1 MINFSKIGELN
12 FMSGKKLSG
21 LCLLFGL
28 LLAKEPTAR
37 TPHQPLPDEEHTIWD
52 GNTISNVHGNHGDF
66 TSYHMTGEG
75 GLEWP
80 KGENSRAVFQ
90 SGLWIA
96 AGKVNGVDDL
106 HVAVGEY
113 STQFVPGEI
122 DGNDGHI
129 YRMHKVEIDAF
140 LNNDWPT
147 FSTMTLM
154 LPETIIDGA
163 NVYTQL
169 TDTDLPTADFM
180 NWPINMGAPWIDG
193 NDDGVYNPQ
202 DGDYPA
208 IKGDMYHWYV
218 MNGADSL
225 AHAFYWEGEPM
236 DIEVAVAVYGFNAQ
250 GPLSNTLFWEWTI
263 TNAGT
268 DTLDSTFVGFWADMD
283 IGYHGDDLIGVDTT
297 QNMIYS
303 YNDEYDYDDGYGDTP
318 PAVGQIILQT
328 PIIPSVGDTA
338 VVDGE
343 EILDYDNIPIYALV
357 YYQGTNPDLNDP
369 ESPEHIFYYLNGLK
383 VPSGDAYLDPVGNES
398 RFVFTGNPY
407 TGEGWIDSWAG
418 DNRQINSMGP
428 FQMLPGESQ
437 QIVAALLISR
447 GMSNLH
453 SVAALLAEAPI
464 VIDAWKNEFSNMI
477 FYPEMGLIESP
488 SENSESTGPFD
499 FAFTIMDTSGYWSGD
514 KLLLYKID
522 DIETVYTVP
531 LVYDSAS
538 VYSAT
543 VDDFDDYSGDHEFQF
558 YIEVF
563 SEDSTTAAW
572 PPGAPYNMMSFLFG
586 PDTTV
591 PVIVE
596 SDSLEDVHYLIPMED
611 HLSVTLYDERFGI
624 RSVDFN
630 YIDNDG
636 VVNSFPLEFEDY
648 IYGDNWPN
656 GYDEVWG
663 GIVSGL
669 FDTLGDTVVY
679 WISASDSSISQNEV
693 ISSEKYFTS
702 TKSVTIGNWESGDLD
717 NWQLGNYCYLTPFNI
732 DGLVYWDETMQF
744 NIVSSSGAY
753 GDTLTYKRSLDLSY
767 IDQLWMRVPMLFSR
781 ESENIRIIEIST
793 DNINWLPLD
802 TLDLV
807 RNSPHYLN
815 YPLHDYAGQN
825 NVHLRFRGV
834 RGSATLDWYLDDIIL
849 HSDSTLLNTGD
860 ELPIPKQFTLHQNYP
875 NPFNPVTTIRY
886 DLPIQTEAKLTIYN
900 VLGQE
905 VNILLNQTMNA
916 GSHTIKWNAAN
927 ISNGI
932 YFYRLETHEKQI
944 TKKLVV
950 LK

>member
-1 MINFSKIGELN
+1 
-12 FMSGKKLSG
+12 MSGKKLTG
-21 LCLLFGL
+21 LCLLFGI
-28 LLAKEPTAR
+28 LLAKGPASR
-37 TPHQPLPDEEHTIWD
+37 TPHQSLPDEEHTIWD

-80 KGENSRAVFQ
+80 KGEDTRAVFT

-106 HVAVGEY
+106 RVSVAEY
-113 STQFVPGEI
+113 VSQFVPGKI
-122 DGNDGHI
+122 DGDDGHI

-140 LNNDWPT
+140 LNNDWAT
-147 FSTMTLM
+147 YSTMTLM
-154 LPETIIDGA
+154 LPETIIDGS

-169 TDTDLPTADFM
+169 TETALPTADFM
-180 NWPINMGAPWIDG
+180 NWPVDMGAPWIDG
-193 NDDGVYNPQ
+193 NGDGVYNPP
-202 DGDYPA
+202 DGDYPD

-236 DIEVAVAVYGFNAQ
+236 DIEVEVAVYGFNAQ

-283 IGYHGDDLIGVDTT
+283 IGDHGDDFIGVDTT
-297 QNMIYS
+297 VDMIYS
-303 YNDEYDYDDGYGDTP
+303 YNNEHDYYYEDTP

-328 PIIPSVGDTA
+328 PIIPSVGDIA
-338 VVDGE
+338 VVNGE
-343 EILDYDNIPIYALV
+343 EILDYANIPIYASV
-357 YYQGTNPDLNDP
+357 YYRGNNPDLNDP
-369 ESPEHIFYYLNGLK
+369 ESPEHIYYYLNGLK
-383 VPSGDAYLDPVGNES
+383 VPSGDPYLEPDGNES

-407 TGEGWIDSWAG
+407 TGEGWIDSWVG
-418 DNRQINSMGP
+418 DNRQISSMGP

-447 GMSNLH
+447 GMTNLH

-464 VIDAWKNEFSNMI
+464 IIDAWGNGFNNI
-477 FYPEMGLIESP
+477 LFYPEMGLIESP
-488 SENSESTGPFD
+488 PENSESTGPFD

-514 KLLLYKID
+514 KLLLYTID
-522 DIETVYTVP
+522 DIEMVYTVP
-531 LVYDSAS
+531 LVHDSAN

-543 VDDFDDYSGDHEFQF
+543 VDGFDDYSGDHEFHY
-558 YIEVF
+558 YIEVY
-563 SEDSTTAAW
+563 SQDSTTAAW
-572 PPGAPYNMMSFLFG
+572 PLGAPYNMMSFLFG
-586 PDTTV
+586 PDITA

-596 SDSLEDVHYLIPMED
+596 SDSLGDVHYLLPMED
-611 HLSVTLYDERFGI
+611 HFSVSLYDERFGI
-624 RSVDFN
+624 GSVDFH
-630 YIDNDG
+630 YVDNDG
-636 VVNSFPLEFEDY
+636 VVHSFPLEFEDY
-648 IYGDNWPN
+648 LYGENWPN

-669 FDTLGDTVVY
+669 FDVWGDTVYY
-679 WISASDSSISQNEV
+679 WISASDSSMSQNEV

-717 NWQLGNYCYLTPFNI
+717 DWQLGIFCYLTTFNI
-732 DGLVYWDETMQF
+732 DGLLNWDETMSMF
-744 NIVSSSGAY
+744 AGASTGAY
-753 GDTLTYKRSLDLSY
+753 GDTLTYLRSLDLSL
-767 IDQLWMRVPMLFSR
+767 INELWLQVPMLYSM
-781 ESENIRIIEIST
+781 ESGNIRSIEIST

-807 RNSPHYLN
+807 RNTPHYLN

-834 RGSATLDWYLDDIIL
+834 RGSATLDWYIDDIIL
-849 HSDSTLLNTGD
+849 HSDSTLLDIND
-860 ELPIPKQFTLHQNYP
+860 DIQLPSHFTLHQNYP

-905 VNILLNQTMNA
+905 VDILVNGKLVA
-916 GSHTIKWNAAN
+916 GEHRTVWDATNVAS
-927 ISNGI
+927 GI
-932 YFYRLETHEKQI
+932 YFYRLETPQKQI